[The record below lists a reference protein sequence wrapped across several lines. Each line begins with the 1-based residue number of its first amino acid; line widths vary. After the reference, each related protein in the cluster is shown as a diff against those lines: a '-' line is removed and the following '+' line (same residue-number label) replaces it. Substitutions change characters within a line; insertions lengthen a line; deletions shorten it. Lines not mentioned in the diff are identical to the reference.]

1 MRKAFAIAAA
11 AAALGMSGT
20 ALAGP
25 YYLKIEGVEGEAT
38 DKEHADWIPILSLQ
52 LAHVKTHGGATV
64 SSGDV
69 NGDGSARTPHP
80 RATATITSSTASER
94 ASHELTHSVQQG
106 AGKPDPAPARRVAAK
121 EPEPV
126 PAALLLPAVQKI
138 RSTQVRKR
146 AWPGCKAGQSLPSVE
161 IRDEATGRTGR
172 ILDATVEQ
180 CAMEQ
185 VSLNFSKIKW

>member
-94 ASHELTHSVQQG
+94 ASHELTHSVQ
-106 AGKPDPAPARRVAAK
+106 
-121 EPEPV
+121 
-126 PAALLLPAVQKI
+126 KI